1 LRKFVRNILLSV
13 NVLSAALLILS
24 FLSVHVSPAVAWM
37 FAFFALAYPFILLVN
52 VFFVVWWMIFRKWF
66 FIISLVSI
74 LLGWRALKS
83 TFQFSSGESEKMA
96 QDSTINVLSYNVR
109 LFNYYLWD
117 NDTAAWQKIV
127 DFIHNQSPDIV
138 CLQEFI
144 TLPGT
149 THDLENLKA
158 RMKPLSYS
166 HVYYTDQVP
175 GRLNF
180 GMVTFSRYPI
190 VNKKMIDFKESLNG
204 SISSDIV
211 VNGDTLRIFNCH
223 LQSIR
228 LRKDYNDLVDSLIFN
243 YSEKQLDELRDISVR
258 MRQAYKQ
265 RAGQVD
271 IMAGYIHSSPYP
283 VIVCG
288 DFNDT
293 PVSYAYTKIS
303 KGLKDA
309 FIESGSGMGTTYRE
323 NFPYVRIDYV
333 LYSSYFSSLY
343 FHTEKIRWSDHYP
356 VMTRFV
362 LNEKADSTGQHSLR
376 K

>member
-1 LRKFVRNILLSV
+1 
-13 NVLSAALLILS
+13 
-24 FLSVHVSPAVAWM
+24 
-37 FAFFALAYPFILLVN
+37 
-52 VFFVVWWMIFRKWF
+52 
-66 FIISLVSI
+66 
-74 LLGWRALKS
+74 
-83 TFQFSSGESEKMA
+83 
-96 QDSTINVLSYNVR
+96 
-109 LFNYYLWD
+109 
-117 NDTAAWQKIV
+117 
-127 DFIHNQSPDIV
+127 
-138 CLQEFI
+138 
-144 TLPGT
+144 
-149 THDLENLKA
+149 
-158 RMKPLSYS
+158 
-166 HVYYTDQVP
+166 
-175 GRLNF
+175 
-180 GMVTFSRYPI
+180 MVTFSRYPI

-243 YSEKQLDELRDISVR
+243 YSEKQLDELKDISVR

-271 IMAGYIHSSPYP
+271 IMAGYIRSSPYP